1 MGTILLVGV
10 AIGALLGLVRSRIAA
25 LATVILPIAAI
36 ATVKWISSAQYSDI
50 MIGLLA
56 AIIVPQVCYVISG
69 YLAARAA
76 VRSPVAVRASQ
87 AAIGS
92 GLHEIYA
99 PPREVPLRIAVLLQ
113 RLNEQQW
120 RAATA

>member
-1 MGTILLVGV
+1 MGTILVVGV
-10 AIGALLGLVRSRIAA
+10 ALGALLGLARYRIAA
-25 LATVILPIAAI
+25 LAAVILPIAAV
-36 ATVKWISSAQYSDI
+36 ATVKWISSAQYPGV
-50 MIGLLA
+50 MTGLLA
-56 AIIVPQVCYVISG
+56 AIIMPQVCYVISG
-69 YLAARAA
+69 YLATRAA

-92 GLHEIYA
+92 GLHELYA